1 MFLYVGLW
9 TKKGWPMGLRKI
21 ILSFILIISIS
32 LLSGCLY
39 PQDKLA
45 QNQVPYDDQIQT
57 VQTAVNKFQKDND
70 GILPIKT
77 EEKSTSIYEKYPID
91 FNKLI
96 QGRYMSEPPGNSYEN
111 GGIFQYVIINAE
123 TKPTVKIFDLRIAE
137 KIRDIRIRITAQGY
151 PPFEKQVAYNV
162 YTLNFKK
169 LGYNGDQYVVSPYT
183 NNNLPLVI
191 NGSGDIFVDYRLDLY
206 QALKKEHASYKQG
219 DDIRGILTKNSS
231 FVPAYS
237 LPYTINKKNEPVFLT
252 K

>member
-1 MFLYVGLW
+1 M
-9 TKKGWPMGLRKI
+9 KKI

-45 QNQVPYDDQIQT
+45 KNQVPYEDQLQS
-57 VQTAVNKFQKDND
+57 VQSAVEKFQKDND

-77 EEKSTSIYEKYPID
+77 EEKSTSIYEKYPIE

-96 QGRYMSEPPGNSYEN
+96 QNRYMAEPPGNAYEN

-123 TKPTVKIFDLRIAE
+123 TKPTVKLFDLRIAE

-151 PPFEKQVAYNV
+151 PPFGKQVAYNV
-162 YTLNFKK
+162 YTINFKK
-169 LGYNGDQYVVSPYT
+169 LGFKSEPYVVSPYT
-183 NNNLPLVI
+183 NNNLPFVI
-191 NGSGDIFVDYRLDLY
+191 NGSGDIFVDYRMDLY
-206 QALKKEHASYKQG
+206 QALKTTHSTYKQG
-219 DDIRGILTKNSS
+219 EDIRPILTNDSS